1 MTVARFAQVDR
12 GVPRRFSA
20 CKSDRFFDSQML
32 TYLSDKG
39 VDVLLDGTVLEEAT
53 SWDVDAGTVTRH
65 RRHSDG
71 SLALQEGA
79 PTFETLKGEVEVR
92 WSKETAA

>member
-1 MTVARFAQVDR
+1 VSVARFAQVDR

-20 CKSDRFFDSQML
+20 CKSDRFFDAQML

-65 RRHSDG
+65 RRHADG
-71 SLALQEGA
+71 SLVLQEGA

-92 WSKETAA
+92 WQKAPVA